1 MELSYYISIILLIAG
16 LFFVSWVSRKI
27 FESWFFPGAFFPL
40 IWSLYMTIS
49 FLFAPE
55 FQPNLIG
62 VIMIILGSILV
73 SIGASLFPLKVKST
87 YKKNKSKIKINFLFL
102 SGILLTFIS
111 AIGFVFVLSIGFSWF
126 KLEQNLL
133 NLYILPNF
141 FATERYNEV
150 QSLPNNIKIVM
161 FLTYPASLLSGFT
174 YPLLKGAKRL
184 FSFLPIFITIIYGA
198 LFAVRSGV
206 LLSIILTFS
215 GMVCAKIYFQHDLKS
230 WFNKVFIGGISSSLL
245 LFGIY
250 ILFQWLRGGP
260 ENYFIIDELIL
271 SAKAGILG
279 SFSAFTIWFSNY
291 SLSQDLSLGLNTFA
305 APMEILGLTERAS
318 GFYKDFISIG
328 PSVTNIYSAFRGIVS
343 DFGLIGSL
351 IFLGF
356 FGYISAISFYLTSK
370 RNIYAIVPLSIF
382 YTFTLFSPLI
392 SIFTF
397 NSIIISFIIFF
408 LVIKLSHAEFE

>member
-1 MELSYYISIILLIAG
+1 MGLSYYISIILLIAG
-16 LFFVSWVSRKI
+16 LVFVGWVSSKI
-27 FESWFFPGAFFPL
+27 FGSWFFPGSFFPL
-40 IWSLYMTIS
+40 IWSLYMSIS

-62 VIMIILGSILV
+62 VAMIVLSSIIV
-73 SIGASLFPLKVKST
+73 SIGASLFQIKVRSAYKPKKS
-87 YKKNKSKIKINFLFL
+87 NININFLFF
-102 SGILLTFIS
+102 SGISLSVIS
-111 AIGFVFVLSIGFSWF
+111 AIGFLFVLSIGFSWF
-126 KLEQNLL
+126 KLEQNLI

-161 FLTYPASLLSGFT
+161 FLTYPASLISGFT
-174 YPLLKGAKRL
+174 YPLLKGFKRL
-184 FSFLPIFITIIYGA
+184 FSFLPIFVTIIYGA

-215 GMVCAKIYFQHDLKS
+215 GMVCAKIYFQHDLRI
-230 WFNKVFIGGISSSLL
+230 WFKKVLLGGISSSLFL
-245 LFGIY
+245 SMIY

-291 SLSQDLSLGLNTFA
+291 SLSQGLSLGLNTFA

-328 PSVTNIYSAFRGIVS
+328 PSVTNIYSAFRGIVT
-343 DFGLIGSL
+343 DFGLIGSF

-356 FGYISAISFYLTSK
+356 FGYISAIAFYLTSK

-397 NSIIISFIIFF
+397 NSIIVSFLIFF
-408 LVIKLSHAEFE
+408 LVTKISQTEF